1 MRIRL
6 MLDVDLDKTQ
16 IELLQKV
23 IEVQLEATIAVEGFP
38 ALGARL
44 MGAMPVEAEQ

>member
-1 MRIRL
+1 
-6 MLDVDLDKTQ
+6 MLDTYLDGPQ
-16 IELLQKV
+16 IELLQTL
-23 IEVQLEATIAVEGFP
+23 IDQQPEANVVVEGFP